1 MLPSR
6 KSGIGFD
13 ITSCICTIIKK
24 ASLGHAIPPGGIDLF
39 RAAKASENGAPQY
52 VFSLEWSNADP

>member
-1 MLPSR
+1 LTMLPSR

-24 ASLGHAIPPGGIDLF
+24 ASLGHAIPPWWDRSFPCG
-39 RAAKASENGAPQY
+39 
-52 VFSLEWSNADP
+52 